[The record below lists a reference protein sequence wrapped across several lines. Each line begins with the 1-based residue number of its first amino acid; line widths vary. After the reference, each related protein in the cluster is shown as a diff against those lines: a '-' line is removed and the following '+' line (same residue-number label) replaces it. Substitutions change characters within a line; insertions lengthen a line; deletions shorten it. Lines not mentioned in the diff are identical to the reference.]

1 MGCELLC
8 FRGSYSGSNPCC
20 SCSPRATSHVTRD
33 CARAPARRTRLF
45 LFTSCNSG
53 VVHECVR
60 SLASCRTAFGL
71 RRPQVVAVHP
81 GRARSPLEAGWAA
94 EPFPL
99 AGRWA
104 TFAPRAKAEE
114 AVRPAFLPTHCT
126 VQCTVLTTFWKFLC
140 KLYMFRTEKCENT
153 HEHSTTNYS
162 FSYH

>member
-1 MGCELLC
+1 MGRELLLC
-8 FRGSYSGSNPCC
+8 FRGPYSGSNPCC
-20 SCSPRATSHVTRD
+20 SCSPRATSHVARDCARGATSHVARD

-53 VVHECVR
+53 VVHEFVV
-60 SLASCRTAFGL
+60 SLDTGRAAFGL

-81 GRARSPLEAGWAA
+81 ARAQSPLEAGWAS

-114 AVRPAFLPTHCT
+114 AVRPALLPTHCT
-126 VQCTVLTTFWKFLC
+126 VQRTVLTTFWKYFMQVVDVQNR
-140 KLYMFRTEKCENT
+140 KM
-153 HEHSTTNYS
+153 
-162 FSYH
+162 